1 MACKKTGPLDP
12 NAAGRR
18 WRKRLAPVVGLVTV
32 LLAVGG
38 VWAGQAT
45 TRPSA
50 AAAAATRPPPSVQT
64 VPTPP
69 TAASAPSTTSPAPPE
84 TQPPVAPP
92 ATVPTKVIAPRPAV
106 TVAVPAAPN
115 ACAVALAYLA
125 AHAAP
130 GFAHFCRPG
139 SLQTAMG
146 ASTAYTCLPGTGYSC
161 PDGVAE
167 IIIAEPT
174 CAASYENEALE
185 LPLGL
190 LPRRGGQAGHG
201 AERPDMGSVRHLPL
215 IRARTAQPG

>member
-1 MACKKTGPLDP
+1 MACRTTDAVDGD
-12 NAAGRR
+12 AGRR
-18 WRKRLAPVVGLVTV
+18 RWPKRLAPVLGLVTV
-32 LLAVGG
+32 LLAVAG

-45 TRPSA
+45 TRPA
-50 AAAAATRPPPSVQT
+50 VAAAAATHPPPSVQI
-64 VPTPP
+64 VPTPA
-69 TAASAPSTTSPAPPE
+69 TDTSAPSTTSPAPPV

-92 ATVPTKVIAPRPAV
+92 ATVATTIARRPAV
-106 TVAVPAAPN
+106 TVAVPAAPD

-146 ASTAYTCLPGTGYSC
+146 ASTAYTCLPGTAYSC

-174 CAASYENEALE
+174 CAASYENEASNS
-185 LPLGL
+185 
-190 LPRRGGQAGHG
+190 HWDFSH
-201 AERPDMGSVRHLPL
+201 AEVVKPGTVQNG
-215 IRARTAQPG
+215 RTWDPFGTCP